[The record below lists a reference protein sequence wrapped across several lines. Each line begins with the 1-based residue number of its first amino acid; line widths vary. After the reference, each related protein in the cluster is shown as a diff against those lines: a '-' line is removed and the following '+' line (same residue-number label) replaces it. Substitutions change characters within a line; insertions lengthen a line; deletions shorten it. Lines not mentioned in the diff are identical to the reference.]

1 MKDDGGWGY
10 VLGHTDGELGRL
22 ERQAAIFSEA
32 TEDVLRRAGIGPGMK
47 VLDVGCGVGDVSMIA
62 AALVGPG
69 GSVVGIDQAAEG
81 LGLATRRAEAAGFD
95 WLGFRQ
101 ADVHAIDG
109 SESFDAVVG
118 RFILMHLPDRAAGLR
133 GITRAVRPGG
143 VVAFIEMDITSATS
157 QPPFPLLTRCMDWI
171 IDLYAEVGVEAEMGS
186 KLYGTFRA
194 AGLTPTMVGNTR
206 VEAGPDALAYDYV
219 AESIRSLAP
228 LLERR
233 GIATA
238 AEMDVDTLSERLRRD
253 ALAGDHCFVFP
264 RLIGAWAT
272 KA

>member
-1 MKDDGGWGY
+1 
-10 VLGHTDGELGRL
+10 
-22 ERQAAIFSEA
+22 
-32 TEDVLRRAGIGPGMK
+32 
-47 VLDVGCGVGDVSMIA
+47 
-62 AALVGPG
+62 
-69 GSVVGIDQAAEG
+69 
-81 LGLATRRAEAAGFD
+81 
-95 WLGFRQ
+95 
-101 ADVHAIDG
+101 
-109 SESFDAVVG
+109 VVG

-133 GITRAVRPGG
+133 GLMSALRRGG
-143 VVAFIEMDITSATS
+143 VAAFIEMDISSATS
-157 QPPFPLLTRCMDWI
+157 QPPFPLLMQCMGWI
-171 IDLYAEVGVEAEMGS
+171 TELYADVGVELEMGS

-194 AGLTPTMVGNTR
+194 AGLMPTMVGSTR

-238 AEMDVDTLSERLRRD
+238 ATMDVDTLSDRLRRD